1 MKPVYARNTSRY
13 KFWCKSHNRWA
24 THWLYREGESPVPHC
39 APGAGGILL
48 PCHCEFRL
56 EEPSPLDA
64 LASTPYS
71 GPA

>member
-24 THWLYREGESPVPHC
+24 THWLCRKGESPMPHC
-39 APGAGGILL
+39 APGQGGIPL
-48 PCHCEFRL
+48 PCSCEIR
-56 EEPSPLDA
+56 PNPLDA
-64 LASTPYS
+64 LPSTPYS